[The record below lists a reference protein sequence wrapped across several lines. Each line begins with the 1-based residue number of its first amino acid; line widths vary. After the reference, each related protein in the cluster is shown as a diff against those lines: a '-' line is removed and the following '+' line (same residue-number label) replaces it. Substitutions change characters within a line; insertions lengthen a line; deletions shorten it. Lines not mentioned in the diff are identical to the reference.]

1 MICRGGHQC
10 GGAANPLRFS
20 RKHLLIKRED
30 LVMSGTNLLCSLIGV
45 SLALVVGVSTTAD
58 AQTTALRNARVIDGR
73 GDAPIDNA
81 TIVIRDG
88 RIVAVGLSAG
98 TTVPSGAEV
107 VDYTG
112 KTIIPGLISDHSHVG
127 IFVGLK
133 AAPEN
138 YSRDIILR
146 QLKQLEAYGV
156 TTVMALGLNGP
167 LFYELRPELHAGRI
181 PGADLFGADQGV
193 GVVGGQPSAAVVP
206 VGENQVSRPGTA
218 ERARESI
225 RQMAARKTD
234 MVKIWLDGAG
244 GLMPKVPPEV
254 YSAVIDEAHKN
265 GLRVAAHIY
274 DLDDAKAIVR
284 AGVDVIAHGVRDK
297 PVDAEFIDMMK
308 ARSVWYI
315 STIVLDYT
323 GYVFAE
329 QPSWM
334 REPFLQRAMH
344 PAVRA
349 QFDDPAYGERTL
361 ALPAT
366 AKNRAAVATNKQ
378 NLKAVH
384 DAGVQIGFGSDSGVG
399 LRIPGVAEHL
409 ELALMVE
416 AGLTPMQAMTNAT
429 SNAARLLKLDDRGVL
444 ASGKLADLV
453 ALDGD
458 PTADISNSRKIH
470 AVWHRGKKAAGPIE
484 AFTP

>member
-1 MICRGGHQC
+1 VSGFTQLRFLIGASLAFVM
-10 GGAANPLRFS
+10 GAA
-20 RKHLLIKRED
+20 
-30 LVMSGTNLLCSLIGV
+30 
-45 SLALVVGVSTTAD
+45 TAVD
-58 AQTTALRNARVIDGR
+58 AQTTALRGARVIDGS
-73 GDAPIDNA
+73 GGAAIDNA
-81 TIVIRDG
+81 VIVIRDG
-88 RIVAVGLSAG
+88 RIVAIGPSAG
-98 TTVPSGAEV
+98 TPVPSDAEV

-138 YSRDIILR
+138 YNRDSILR

-167 LFYELRPELHAGRI
+167 LFYELRPELHAGRL
-181 PGADLFGADQGV
+181 PGADLFGADQGI

-206 VGENQVSRPGTA
+206 VGENQVSRPDTL
-218 ERARESI
+218 EMARESI

-234 MVKIWLDGAG
+234 MVKIWLDSAG
-244 GLMPKVPPEV
+244 GLMPKLKPEV

-274 DLDDAKAIVR
+274 DLDDAKAVVR

-297 PVDAEFIDMMK
+297 PVDPEFIDMMK
-308 ARSVWYI
+308 AQSLWYI
-315 STIVLDYT
+315 PTIVLDYT
-323 GYVFAE
+323 NFAFAE
-329 QPSWM
+329 HPAWT
-334 REPFLQRAMH
+334 REPFFQRALH

-349 QFDDPAYGERTL
+349 QLDDPDYRERTL
-361 ALPAT
+361 GMPAT
-366 AKNRAAVATNKQ
+366 AKNRAAVVTNKQ
-378 NLKAVH
+378 NLKAIH
-384 DAGVQIGFGSDSGVG
+384 DASVRVGFGSDSGVG

-416 AGLTPMQAMTNAT
+416 AGLTPMQAITNAT
-429 SNAARLLKLDDRGVL
+429 SNAAALLKLDDRGVL

-453 ALDGD
+453 VLDGD
-458 PTADISNSRKIH
+458 PIADISNSRRIH
-470 AVWHRGKKAAGPIE
+470 AIWHRGKKAAGPIE
-484 AFTP
+484 TFTP

>member
-1 MICRGGHQC
+1 MKIASIVVLVGG
-10 GGAANPLRFS
+10 
-20 RKHLLIKRED
+20 LIF
-30 LVMSGTNLLCSLIGV
+30 
-45 SLALVVGVSTTAD
+45 ATTAVG
-58 AQTTALRNARVIDGR
+58 QTIAFRGAHVIDGT
-73 GDAPIDNA
+73 GGAPIDNA

-88 RIVAVGLSAG
+88 RIVAIGPSAG
-98 TTVPSGAEV
+98 TAIPSGAEV
-107 VDYTG
+107 IDYTG

-127 IFVGLK
+127 IFVGIK

-138 YSRDIILR
+138 YNRDAILR
-146 QLKQLEAYGV
+146 QLRQLEAYGV

-181 PGADLFGADQGV
+181 AGADLFGADQGI
-193 GVVGGQPSAAVVP
+193 GVAGGQPSAAVVP
-206 VGENQVSRPGTA
+206 VGDNQVSRPDTV
-218 ERARESI
+218 EMARQSI
-225 RQMAARKTD
+225 RQMAERKTD
-234 MVKIWLDGAG
+234 MVKIWLDSGG
-244 GLMPKVPPEV
+244 GLMPKLKPEV
-254 YSAVIDEAHKN
+254 YSAVIEEAHKN

-284 AGVDVIAHGVRDK
+284 AGVDIIAHGVRDK
-297 PVDAEFIDMMK
+297 PVDSEFIDMMK

-334 REPFLQRAMH
+334 REPFLQRALH

-349 QFDDPAYGERTL
+349 QFDDPTYRERTL

-366 AKNRAAVATNKQ
+366 AKNKAAVTTNKQ
-378 NLKAVH
+378 NLKALS
-384 DAGVQIGFGSDSGVG
+384 DAGVRTGFGSDSGVG

-416 AGLTPMQAMTNAT
+416 AGLTPMQAITNAT
-429 SNAARLLKLDDRGVL
+429 ANAAALLKLDDRGVL

-453 ALDGD
+453 VLDGD
-458 PTADISNSRKIH
+458 PSADIANSRKIH
-470 AVWHRGKKAAGPIE
+470 EVWHRGKRAAGPIDT
-484 AFTP
+484 FTP

>member
-1 MICRGGHQC
+1 MLSARIFC
-10 GGAANPLRFS
+10 
-20 RKHLLIKRED
+20 LL
-30 LVMSGTNLLCSLIGV
+30 SGLAV
-45 SLALVVGVSTTAD
+45 ALVIGASNAAE
-58 AQTTALRNARVIDGR
+58 AQTTALRGARVIDGR
-73 GDAPIDNA
+73 GGAPLDNA
-81 TIVIRDG
+81 TIVISDG
-88 RIVAVGLSAG
+88 RIVAIGASAE
-98 TTVPSGAEV
+98 TPVPSGAEV

-112 KTIIPGLISDHSHVG
+112 KTIIPGLISAHAHVG

-156 TTVMALGLNGP
+156 TTVMALGLNAP
-167 LFYELRPELHAGRI
+167 LFYELRPELHAGRV
-181 PGADLFGADQGV
+181 PGADLFGADQGIGARG
-193 GVVGGQPSAAVVP
+193 GVPPPTVVP

-218 ERARESI
+218 EMARESI
-225 RQMAARKTD
+225 RQMAARKAD

-254 YSAVIDEAHKN
+254 YSAVIDDAHKN
-265 GLRVAAHIY
+265 GLRVAVHIY

-284 AGVDVIAHGVRDK
+284 AGVDIIAHGVRDK

-308 ARSVWYI
+308 SRSVWYI

-334 REPFLQRAMH
+334 REPFLQRALH

-349 QFDDPAYGERTL
+349 QFDDPAYRERTL

-366 AKNRAAVATNKQ
+366 AKSRAAVTTNKQ
-378 NLKAVH
+378 NLKALH
-384 DAGVQIGFGSDSGVG
+384 DAGVQLGFGSDSGVG

-416 AGLTPMQAMTNAT
+416 AGLTPIQAITNAT
-429 SNAARLLKLDDRGVL
+429 SNAAALLKLDDRGVL

-453 ALDGD
+453 VLEGD
-458 PTADISNSRKIH
+458 PTTDISNSRKIH
-470 AVWHRGKKAAGPIE
+470 AVWHRGKQAAGPIE
-484 AFTP
+484 TFTP

>member
-1 MICRGGHQC
+1 MRHI
-10 GGAANPLRFS
+10 S
-20 RKHLLIKRED
+20 RLH
-30 LVMSGTNLLCSLIGV
+30 VLIGV
-45 SLALVVGVSTTAD
+45 SLALSIGASTVAD
-58 AQTTALRNARVIDGR
+58 AQTTALRGSRVIDGR
-73 GDAPIDNA
+73 GGAPIDDA
-81 TIVIRDG
+81 TVVFRDG
-88 RIVAVGLSAG
+88 RIIAIGPSAA
-98 TTVPSGAEV
+98 TPVPSDAQV

-112 KTIIPGLISDHSHVG
+112 KTIIPGLISAHSHVG

-138 YSRDIILR
+138 YSRDLILR

-167 LFYELRPELHAGRI
+167 LFYELRPELHAGRL

-193 GVVGGQPSAAVVP
+193 GAVGGQPAAAVVP
-206 VGENQVSRPGTA
+206 VGENQISRPDTV
-218 ERARESI
+218 ERARDSV

-234 MVKIWLDGAG
+234 MVKIWLDSGG
-244 GLMPKVPPEV
+244 GLMPKIPPEV
-254 YSAVIDEAHKN
+254 YSAVIDEAHRN

-284 AGVDVIAHGVRDK
+284 AGVDVVAHGVRDK
-297 PVDAEFIDMMK
+297 PVDPEFIELMK
-308 ARSVWYI
+308 GRSVWYI
-315 STIVLDYT
+315 STIVLDYS
-323 GYVFAE
+323 GYIFAE
-329 QPSWM
+329 RPSWM
-334 REPFLQRAMH
+334 QEPFLQRALH

-349 QFDDPAYGERTL
+349 QFDDPAYRERTL

-366 AKNRAAVATNKQ
+366 AKNKAAVMTNKQ
-378 NLKAVH
+378 NLKALH

-416 AGLTPMQAMTNAT
+416 AGLTPMQAINSATTNA
-429 SNAARLLKLDDRGVL
+429 AALLKLDDRGVL
-444 ASGKLADLV
+444 AAGKLADLV
-453 ALDGD
+453 VLDGD

-470 AVWHRGKKAAGPIE
+470 AVWHHGKKAAGPVE
-484 AFTP
+484 TFTP

>member
-1 MICRGGHQC
+1 MRHI
-10 GGAANPLRFS
+10 S
-20 RKHLLIKRED
+20 RLH
-30 LVMSGTNLLCSLIGV
+30 VLIGV
-45 SLALVVGVSTTAD
+45 SLALSIGASTVAD
-58 AQTTALRNARVIDGR
+58 AQTTALRGSRVIDGR
-73 GDAPIDNA
+73 GGAPIDDA
-81 TIVIRDG
+81 TVVIRDG
-88 RIVAVGLSAG
+88 RIIAIGPSAA
-98 TTVPSGAEV
+98 TPVPSDAQV

-112 KTIIPGLISDHSHVG
+112 KTIIPGLISAYSHVG

-138 YSRDIILR
+138 YSRDLILR

-167 LFYELRPELHAGRI
+167 LFYELRPELHAGRL

-193 GVVGGQPSAAVVP
+193 GAVGGQPAAAVVP
-206 VGENQVSRPGTA
+206 VGENQISRPDTV
-218 ERARESI
+218 ERARDSV

-234 MVKIWLDGAG
+234 MVKIWLDSGG
-244 GLMPKVPPEV
+244 GLMPKIPPEV
-254 YSAVIDEAHKN
+254 YSAVIDEAHRN

-284 AGVDVIAHGVRDK
+284 AGVDVVAHGVRDK
-297 PVDAEFIDMMK
+297 PVDPEFIELMK
-308 ARSVWYI
+308 GRSVWYI
-315 STIVLDYT
+315 STIVLDYS
-323 GYVFAE
+323 GYIFAE
-329 QPSWM
+329 RPSWM
-334 REPFLQRAMH
+334 QEPFLQRALH

-349 QFDDPAYGERTL
+349 QFDDPAYRERTL

-366 AKNRAAVATNKQ
+366 AKNKAAVMTNKQ
-378 NLKAVH
+378 NLKALH

-416 AGLTPMQAMTNAT
+416 AGLTPMQAINSATTNA
-429 SNAARLLKLDDRGVL
+429 AALLKLDDRGVL
-444 ASGKLADLV
+444 AAGKLADLV
-453 ALDGD
+453 VLDGD

-470 AVWHRGKKAAGPIE
+470 AVWHHGKKAAGPVE
-484 AFTP
+484 TFTP

>member
-1 MICRGGHQC
+1 MVDCLSLFNGRFIMLSTRTFYSLSGLAVACVI
-10 GGAANPLRFS
+10 GA
-20 RKHLLIKRED
+20 
-30 LVMSGTNLLCSLIGV
+30 
-45 SLALVVGVSTTAD
+45 STAAD
-58 AQTTALRNARVIDGR
+58 AQTTALRGARVIDGT
-73 GDAPIDNA
+73 GSAAIDNA

-88 RIVAVGLSAG
+88 RIVAIGPSAA
-98 TTVPSGAEV
+98 TPVPSDAEV
-107 VDYTG
+107 VDYAG

-138 YSRDIILR
+138 YNRDAILG

-167 LFYELRPELHAGRI
+167 LLYELRPELHAGKL
-181 PGADLFGADQGV
+181 PGADLFGADQGI
-193 GVVGGQPSAAVVP
+193 GVAGGQPSAAVVL
-206 VGENQVSRPGTA
+206 VAENQISRPDTV
-218 ERARESI
+218 ELARESI

-234 MVKIWLDGAG
+234 MVKIWIDSGG
-244 GLMPKVPPEV
+244 GLMPKLKPEI
-254 YSAVIDEAHKN
+254 YSAVIEEAHKN

-274 DLDDAKAIVR
+274 DLDDAKAAVK

-297 PVDAEFIDMMK
+297 AVDSEFVDMMK
-308 ARSVWYI
+308 ARSAWYI

-323 GYVFAE
+323 NFVFAD
-329 QPSWM
+329 QPPWM
-334 REPFLQRAMH
+334 REPFFQRALH
-344 PAVRA
+344 PAVRT
-349 QFDDPAYGERTL
+349 QLDDPAYRERIL

-366 AKNRAAVATNKQ
+366 AKNRAAVATNQQ
-378 NLKAVH
+378 NLKVLQ

-416 AGLTPMQAMTNAT
+416 AGLTPMQAITNAT

-453 ALDGD
+453 VLESD
-458 PTADISNSRKIH
+458 PTADIANSRKSH

-484 AFTP
+484 TFTP

>member
-1 MICRGGHQC
+1 MLSNRI
-10 GGAANPLRFS
+10 F
-20 RKHLLIKRED
+20 
-30 LVMSGTNLLCSLIGV
+30 CSLSG
-45 SLALVVGVSTTAD
+45 LAFALVVGAPSVAD
-58 AQTTALRNARVIDGR
+58 AQPTALRGARVIDGR
-73 GDAPIDNA
+73 GGAPLDNA

-88 RIVAVGLSAG
+88 RIVDIGAPAE
-98 TTVPSGAEV
+98 TPVPSGAEV

-112 KTIIPGLISDHSHVG
+112 KTIIPGLISAHSHVG

-167 LFYELRPELHAGRI
+167 LFYELRPELHAGRV
-181 PGADLFGADQGV
+181 PGADLFGADQGIGALG
-193 GVVGGQPSAAVVP
+193 GVPPATVVP
-206 VGENQVSRPGTA
+206 VAENQVSRPGTA
-218 ERARESI
+218 ETARESI
-225 RQMAARKTD
+225 RQMAARKAD

-244 GLMPKVPPEV
+244 GLMPKVSPEV

-274 DLDDAKAIVR
+274 DLDDANAIVR
-284 AGVDVIAHGVRDK
+284 AGVDIIAHGVRDK

-308 ARSVWYI
+308 TRSVWYI

-334 REPFLQRAMH
+334 REPFLQRALH

-349 QFDDPAYGERTL
+349 QFDDPAYRERTL

-366 AKNRAAVATNKQ
+366 AKNRAAVTTNKQ
-378 NLKAVH
+378 NLKALH
-384 DAGVQIGFGSDSGVG
+384 DAGVRLGFGSDSGVG

-409 ELALMVE
+409 ELALMVK
-416 AGLTPMQAMTNAT
+416 AGLTPMQAITNAT
-429 SNAARLLKLDDRGVL
+429 SNAAALLKLDDRGVL
-444 ASGKLADLV
+444 ASGKLADMV
-453 ALDGD
+453 VLDGD
-458 PTADISNSRKIH
+458 PIADISNSRKIH
-470 AVWHRGKKAAGPIE
+470 AVWHRGKKAAGPVE
-484 AFTP
+484 TFTP

>member
-1 MICRGGHQC
+1 MSGFTRLRFLIGASLAFVI
-10 GGAANPLRFS
+10 GAA
-20 RKHLLIKRED
+20 
-30 LVMSGTNLLCSLIGV
+30 
-45 SLALVVGVSTTAD
+45 TAVD
-58 AQTTALRNARVIDGR
+58 AQTTAIRGARVIDGS
-73 GDAPIDNA
+73 GGAAIDNA
-81 TIVIRDG
+81 VIVIRDG
-88 RIVAVGLSAG
+88 RIVAIGPSAG
-98 TTVPSGAEV
+98 TPVPSDAEV
-107 VDYTG
+107 VDYSG

-133 AAPEN
+133 SAPEN
-138 YSRDIILR
+138 YNRDSILR
-146 QLKQLEAYGV
+146 QVKQLEAYGV

-167 LFYELRPELHAGRI
+167 VFYELRPELHAGRL
-181 PGADLFGADQGV
+181 PGADLFGADQGI
-193 GVVGGQPSAAVVP
+193 GAVGGQPSAAVVQ
-206 VGENQVSRPGTA
+206 VGENQVSRPDTVTM
-218 ERARESI
+218 ARESI

-234 MVKIWLDGAG
+234 MVKIWLDGAA
-244 GLMPKVPPEV
+244 GLMPKIKPDV

-297 PVDAEFIDMMK
+297 PVDFEFIDMMK

-323 GYVFAE
+323 NYVFAE

-334 REPFLQRAMH
+334 RESFFQRALH

-349 QFDDPAYGERTL
+349 QLDDPDYRERTL
-361 ALPAT
+361 GMPAT
-366 AKNRAAVATNKQ
+366 AKNRVAVATNEQ

-384 DAGVQIGFGSDSGVG
+384 DAGIRIGFGSDSGVG

-416 AGLTPMQAMTNAT
+416 AGLTPMQAITNAT
-429 SNAARLLKLDDRGVL
+429 SNAAALLKLDDRGVL
-444 ASGKLADLV
+444 TSGKLADLV
-453 ALDGD
+453 VLEGD
-458 PTADISNSRKIH
+458 PTADISNSRKIY

-484 AFTP
+484 TFTP

>member
-1 MICRGGHQC
+1 MKWEDLAMSGIKLLRSLVGASLAFVM
-10 GGAANPLRFS
+10 GAA
-20 RKHLLIKRED
+20 
-30 LVMSGTNLLCSLIGV
+30 
-45 SLALVVGVSTTAD
+45 TAVD
-58 AQTTALRNARVIDGR
+58 AQTTALRGARVIDGS
-73 GDAPIDNA
+73 GGAAIDNA
-81 TIVIRDG
+81 VIVIRDG
-88 RIVAVGLSAG
+88 HIVAIGPSAG
-98 TTVPSGAEV
+98 TPVPSDAEV

-138 YSRDIILR
+138 YNRDSILR

-167 LFYELRPELHAGRI
+167 LFYELRPELHAGRL
-181 PGADLFGADQGV
+181 PGADLFGADQGI

-206 VGENQVSRPGTA
+206 VGENQVSRPDTV
-218 ERARESI
+218 EMARQSI

-234 MVKIWLDGAG
+234 MVKIWLDSAG
-244 GLMPKVPPEV
+244 GLMPKLKPEV

-274 DLDDAKAIVR
+274 DLEDAKAVVQ

-297 PVDAEFIDMMK
+297 PVDPEFIDMMK

-323 GYVFAE
+323 NFVFAE
-329 QPSWM
+329 QQPWM
-334 REPFLQRAMH
+334 REPFFQRALH
-344 PAVRA
+344 PAVRV
-349 QFDDPAYGERTL
+349 QLDDADYRERTL
-361 ALPAT
+361 GMPAT
-366 AKNRAAVATNKQ
+366 AKNRAAVMTNQQ
-378 NLKAVH
+378 NLKVVH
-384 DAGVQIGFGSDSGVG
+384 DAGVRVGFGSDSGVG

-416 AGLTPMQAMTNAT
+416 AGLTPTQAITNAT
-429 SNAARLLKLDDRGVL
+429 SNAAALLKLDDRGVL
-444 ASGKLADLV
+444 APGKLADLV
-453 ALDGD
+453 VLVGD

-484 AFTP
+484 TFTP